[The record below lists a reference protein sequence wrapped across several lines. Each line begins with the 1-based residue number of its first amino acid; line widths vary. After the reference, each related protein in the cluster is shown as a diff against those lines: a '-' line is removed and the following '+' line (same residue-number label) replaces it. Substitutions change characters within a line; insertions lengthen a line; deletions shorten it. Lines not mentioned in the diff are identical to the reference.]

1 MSKAESPQLGS
12 ARGHPSQE
20 TIQLGSAR
28 GHPSQEKPQPVSAK
42 NHPPPKEKPQP
53 GSPKGLPLAE
63 DSHPLEPFKRA
74 TTATMR
80 ALAEDDELEV
90 SFGQGTPT
98 ARGNRLRV
106 PLPTLG
112 CDDGEINAVR
122 GMGDEL
128 ALRLKHHDDA
138 VHSRYAPIGGPA
150 QEMFQWI
157 EDARIASIGA
167 LRMAGVA
174 VNLDASLEAQC
185 RQAAFDAIV
194 DVSEAPLPVAVG
206 LLVRQALTGRDLPPA
221 AENVVRFWRDHV
233 QEHAG
238 ADIEA
243 LRACLLNQR
252 DFASVCRDIIADLG
266 LVAEF
271 DDPPDESRNSED
283 AETIDDQADSDS
295 ELNPEDVV
303 LDDDGL
309 TDESAEGEA
318 AMLEMDADLDMDEV
332 GAQADPDEAPAPT
345 PDEAGRIRVD
355 VDYQAFANE
364 FDEVA
369 AAEELCSDEE
379 LIRLRAVLDQ
389 QLVSLQHATAKLAN
403 RLQRRLLARQNRT
416 WEFDLEEGI
425 LDASRLA
432 QVVVDPMNPL
442 AYKQEKE
449 MDFRDT
455 VVTLLIDS
463 SGSMRGRS
471 ITIAAMCA
479 DILGRTLERCSVRV
493 EILGFTTR
501 AWRGGQSREKWI
513 AANKP
518 SSPGRL
524 NDLRHIIYKAA
535 DDSWR
540 RSRRNLGLMMREE
553 LLKENIDG
561 EALIWA
567 HNRLVV
573 RPEERK
579 VLMVISDGLPVDNST
594 LLVNPSNYLE
604 QHLKYAID
612 MIESKSP
619 VQLIAIGIGHDVTH
633 HYRRAV
639 TITDAEQL
647 GGAMTE
653 QLAAL
658 FDVERGRAA

>member
-1 MSKAESPQLGS
+1 MKTESPQPGS
-12 ARGHPSQE
+12 ARG
-20 TIQLGSAR
+20 
-28 GHPSQEKPQPVSAK
+28 
-42 NHPPPKEKPQP
+42 
-53 GSPKGLPLAE
+53 SPLVNEA
-63 DSHPLEPFKRA
+63 HPLELFKRA

-112 CDDGEINAVR
+112 CDDDEINAVR

-138 VHSRYAPIGGPA
+138 VHNRYAPKGGPA

-174 VNLDASLEAQC
+174 ANLDASLEAQC
-185 RQAAFDAIV
+185 RQAAFDTIV
-194 DVSEAPLPVAVG
+194 DESEAPLSVAVG
-206 LLVRQALTGRDLPPA
+206 LLVRQSLTGRDLPPS
-221 AENVVRFWRDHV
+221 AENVVRFWRDYV

-238 ADIEA
+238 DDIEA
-243 LRACLLNQR
+243 LRGCLLNQR
-252 DFASVCRDIIADLG
+252 DFAAVCREIIADLG

-271 DDPPDESRNSED
+271 DDPPDENQNQED
-283 AETIDDQADSDS
+283 TETIDEEAESDS

-303 LDDDGL
+303 LDDDNL

-318 AMLEMDADLDMDEV
+318 AMMEMDAELDMDEL
-332 GAQADPDEAPAPT
+332 GAEADPDEAPAPT

-355 VDYQAFANE
+355 VNYQAFTDE
-364 FDEVA
+364 FDEVT
-369 AAEELCSDEE
+369 AAEELCPDEE

-389 QLVSLQHATAKLAN
+389 QLVSLQYATSKLAN

-518 SSPGRL
+518 PSPGRL

-535 DDSWR
+535 DDTWH

-658 FDVERGRAA
+658 FEIERGRVA